1 MGLRT
6 FSVMGEALNFG
17 GRRMETIARV
27 AWLPLVLSM
36 LATMAAVFAMLSVI
50 AGQLITFSEVPSFLN
65 AQTLAVSRAATGF
78 ERDPGA
84 MWAITIASVVA
95 QTLLT
100 ASFMAPLIRYAGLG
114 EKPAPGFIRA
124 PFGPDQ
130 LRYVVS
136 SLFGLLFVGV
146 MVFGPLAA
154 ASFYTLKYVAEAL
167 SQTLATFPD
176 PQSLH
181 TIEIVKA
188 SDEIA
193 AAGRAWIYDRA
204 IPLSGALPAA
214 LLFWGILFFHF
225 APKNRPNAH
234 PVGKVLLRALTT
246 FFVAAAL
253 MLTAYFFFAE
263 LVLTEFRSNTT
274 FLGILS
280 AVGSQ
285 FTALDFSGVI
295 NALEFLI
302 ESPAG
307 RLIFFSIA
315 AFFVLNY
322 LSLRLFP
329 YPGVAVCRK
338 SLALGNTL
346 AVSRGWDILRLWA
359 IVTIISMLLVLIQ
372 VLVLN
377 QFLLGYLLPKVI
389 ALLYQATAVSTKLV
403 NSGEA
408 AEWVRPLFVWIWNL
422 TKITIN
428 IVWSFFS
435 FGVVAGLYGRLYR
448 ESEKAR

>member
-27 AWLPLVLSM
+27 AWLPLILSM

-50 AGQLITFSEVPSFLN
+50 AGRLITFSDVPSFLN
-65 AQTLAVSRAATGF
+65 AQSLAVSRAATGF
-78 ERDPGA
+78 EKDPGA
-84 MWAITIASVVA
+84 MWTITIASIAA

-130 LRYVVS
+130 LRYVVA
-136 SLFGLLFVGV
+136 SLFGLFFVGV

-167 SQTLATFPD
+167 GQTLATFPN
-176 PQSLH
+176 PESLH
-181 TIEIVKA
+181 TIEITKA
-188 SDEIA
+188 SDQIA
-193 AAGRAWIYDRA
+193 AAGRDWIYNRA
-204 IPLSGALPAA
+204 IPLSGALPAG
-214 LLFWGILFFHF
+214 LLFWAILFFHF

-234 PVGKVLLRALTT
+234 PVGKAALRALTT

-253 MLTAYFFFAE
+253 MLTAYLFFAE
-263 LVLTEFRSNTT
+263 FVLTEFRGNTT
-274 FLGILS
+274 FLGLLS
-280 AVGSQ
+280 AVGAQ

-295 NALEFLI
+295 NALDFLLK
-302 ESPAG
+302 SPSG

-322 LSLRLFP
+322 ISLRLFP

-359 IVTIISMLLVLIQ
+359 IVTIISLLLVLIQ
-372 VLVLN
+372 VVVLN
-377 QFLLGYLLPKVI
+377 QFLLGYILPKVI
-389 ALLYQATAVSTKLV
+389 AILYQATTVSTKLV

-422 TKITIN
+422 TKIVIN